1 MVNSL
6 LFVSVL
12 ALAQSDTKSGDVP
25 AEKATPAAP
34 VKNAELEAKVKAL
47 VRQLDSDQQSKR
59 EAAEKELIALGEEVL
74 PLLPAINSKTPAEV
88 KNRLGRVRKALM
100 DAAIAAT
107 TRPKFVTLAGEMLL
121 SEALAAVEK
130 QTGNRIVDSREE
142 DKSDPKV
149 KLELNNAPFWE
160 ALDTILDAAGLT
172 LYNYDSEQGSLSYI
186 ARQGDSLARIGRG
199 SYSGIFRL
207 EPTKIE
213 IDASLRNP
221 ADKSLRLTVDAAW
234 EPRVRP
240 VVIMLPLADFKAVD
254 ENGNVI
260 EVDSSDG
267 ELEFPVEGA
276 GAGVEVDIPLKIPP
290 RSVAK
295 IASIKGKLTADMLGR
310 QETFEF
316 ANPESKKGAEE
327 ERGGVTV
334 ILDQCRKVDEL
345 LEVRMRVKFDKSNR
359 ALESHRG
366 WIYNNPCYLEDAK
379 GERVEQAAIEA
390 SLLDDNE
397 VGIVYR
403 FDLGDEANAAKYKL
417 VYKTPAAIISVPVEF
432 ELKNIELP

>member
-1 MVNSL
+1 VVHSL

-34 VKNAELEAKVKAL
+34 AKNAELEAKVKAL

-74 PLLPAINSKTPAEV
+74 PLLPAITSKTPAEV

-199 SYSGIFRL
+199 SYSGIFPPGADQDRNRRQPSQPGRQVAAADRRCRL
-207 EPTKIE
+207 G
-213 IDASLRNP
+213 A
-221 ADKSLRLTVDAAW
+221 
-234 EPRVRP
+234 
-240 VVIMLPLADFKAVD
+240 
-254 ENGNVI
+254 
-260 EVDSSDG
+260 
-267 ELEFPVEGA
+267 A
-276 GAGVEVDIPLKIPP
+276 GA
-290 RSVAK
+290 A
-295 IASIKGKLTADMLGR
+295 
-310 QETFEF
+310 
-316 ANPESKKGAEE
+316 
-327 ERGGVTV
+327 GG
-334 ILDQCRKVDEL
+334 DH
-345 LEVRMRVKFDKSNR
+345 
-359 ALESHRG
+359 A
-366 WIYNNPCYLEDAK
+366 
-379 GERVEQAAIEA
+379 
-390 SLLDDNE
+390 
-397 VGIVYR
+397 
-403 FDLGDEANAAKYKL
+403 
-417 VYKTPAAIISVPVEF
+417 PAGGF
-432 ELKNIELP
+432 QGG